1 MAENAGDN
9 AVRSNDVVNFGDGG
23 TQTFNGAD
31 YQVGGAQYDA
41 ELSGSRSAAMPM
53 DAFPSASSLLAQM
66 NGGSEGSLFSQQ
78 QQQMGPGTDGSSGRQ
93 RTPEEM
99 QSVDRNSAEVQKMF
113 PGAENQELRDAA
125 YRYLMHRECVD
136 DYSSSFKKDSEML
149 NKHAPGTTDKLEEI
163 IRQRRQQGPA
173 PGSKNCDLVS

>member
-9 AVRSNDVVNFGDGG
+9 AVRSNDVVDFGDGG
-23 TQTFNGAD
+23 SQTFNGAD
-31 YQVGGAQYDA
+31 YHVGGAQYA
-41 ELSGSRSAAMPM
+41 ELSGSRSAALPM

-66 NGGSEGSLFSQQ
+66 NGSSAGSDNLQSFAPASDKG
-78 QQQMGPGTDGSSGRQ
+78 DGRQ

-99 QSVDRNSAEVQKMF
+99 QSVDRNSAAVQKMF

>member
-1 MAENAGDN
+1 MAENAGDT
-9 AVRSNDVVNFGDGG
+9 AVRSNDVVNFGDGAG
-23 TQTFNGAD
+23 TTFNGAD
-31 YQVGGAQYDA
+31 YQVGGAQYA
-41 ELSGSRSAAMPM
+41 EMSGSRGATMPM
-53 DAFPSASSLLAQM
+53 DEFPSASSLLSQL
-66 NGGSEGSLFSQQ
+66 NGGSDRGLPQL
-78 QQQMGPGTDGSSGRQ
+78 GPAPESSDGAASRP

-99 QSVDRNSAEVQKMF
+99 QSVDRNSAEVKKLF

-149 NKHAPGTTDKLEEI
+149 NNHAPGTTDRLEEI